1 MSHNIYLEEEALNVK
16 IKRCFRS
23 NIDSLL
29 IISGLTS
36 NGNISNS
43 FFPKHN
49 FNPIFINPKHHNL
62 GHLQQ
67 TRRLQKGPESRRIIQ
82 AQKYFQYFG
91 YLNTSYSDFSDEFD
105 DYLESAVKTYQI
117 NFNLNSTGQLD
128 VPTLKRI
135 VLPRCGNP
143 DIVNGTS
150 AMHSGKPKPPGDG
163 AYSANSTI
171 RTVAHYSFFPGRP
184 RWPPRRSQLTYAFQP
199 ENQLSDLVRTVFA
212 RAFERWSEVTPLTF
226 VETASFS
233 RADIRIGFHS
243 GDHGDGEPF
252 DGVLGTLAHA
262 FSPPAGLLHLDGEE
276 NWVIDGDFLNGSPF
290 SAVDLES
297 VAVHE
302 IGHILGL
309 GHSSVEEAIMY
320 PSISSGT
327 RKVELAND
335 DVLGIQE
342 LYGSNPNYNGSV
354 SDLTPRGER
363 DTSGVH
369 CVDFSSWG
377 IKFQLI
383 GLLSSSSPP
392 GSCSRSYVSLK
403 SQSRGEKH
411 PLLLSL

>member
-1 MSHNIYLEEEALNVK
+1 MKL
-16 IKRCFRS
+16 
-23 NIDSLL
+23 SLSIIFL
-29 IISGLTS
+29 IVISINPNPTS
-36 NGNISNS
+36 AH
-43 FFPKHN
+43 FFPN
-49 FNPIFINPKHHNL
+49 ITSIPSSLIPNTTIWDTFNKL
-62 GHLQQ
+62 AGCKKG
-67 TRRLQKGPESRRIIQ
+67 QKADGLSKLK
-82 AQKYFQYFG
+82 KYFQYFG

-150 AMHSGKPKPPGDG
+150 AMHSGKPPGDT
-163 AYSANSTI
+163 YSANSTI

-320 PSISSGT
+320 PSISSGI

-383 GLLSSSSPP
+383 GLLSSRLGRTES
-392 GSCSRSYVSLK
+392 
-403 SQSRGEKH
+403 SRGPNLCKSNETQRVMRY
-411 PLLLSL
+411 PT